1 VSRSVISSP
10 SELSP
15 SPASCDPSVWNVITR
30 LFGQLEMH
38 RKASEQIKGTLMEA
52 VRKASEA
59 DTASWLDEESE
70 EALTTTPCPT
80 LSREQC
86 QAIAETLLNGAA
98 VNQASLIRHPAR
110 EASSQANGRPHGSA
124 ELRANSSHMDWVTAQ
139 VAQGGRP
146 LNGAGAGLIGMTGAL
161 LGKQSQHFSAR
172 IESTESFLGLVR
184 CLSAVIDARD
194 RCTAGHSMRVSRI
207 AVVIGRQLGFSPGA
221 IHDLQLAGLL
231 HDVGKIGIRDEILF
245 KPGKLTDEEHEHL
258 RTHVII
264 GDQIVSTIPA
274 FARLRPGIRSH
285 HERYDGKGY
294 PDGLAGDAIPLV
306 GRILAVA
313 DSCDAMMS
321 DRRYRT
327 ALPRPHFET
336 VLREHSG
343 SQWDPKVVDAFMSGR
358 QEIYAAMHQDETG
371 EYAS

>member
-1 VSRSVISSP
+1 
-10 SELSP
+10 
-15 SPASCDPSVWNVITR
+15 
-30 LFGQLEMH
+30 MH

-59 DTASWLDEESE
+59 DAASWLDEESE

-80 LSREQC
+80 LSPEQC
-86 QAIAETLLNGAA
+86 QAIAETLVNGAA

-110 EASSQANGRPHGSA
+110 GASSEPNGRPHGMA
-124 ELRANSSHMDWVTAQ
+124 EPHANHFHPDGVTAQ
-139 VAQGGRP
+139 VAQP
-146 LNGAGAGLIGMTGAL
+146 LNGAGIGLIDMTGAM
-161 LGKQSQHFSAR
+161 LGRQSPQVSAR
-172 IESTESFLGLVR
+172 IESTESFLALVR

-194 RCTAGHSMRVSRI
+194 QCTSGHSMRVSRI
-207 AVVIGRQLGFSPGA
+207 AVVIGQQLGFSAGS
-221 IHDLQLAGLL
+221 IRDLQLAGLL
-231 HDVGKIGIRDEILF
+231 HDIGKIGIRDEVLF
-245 KPGKLTDEEHEHL
+245 KPGRLTDEEHEHL

-274 FARLRPGIRSH
+274 FARLRPGVRSH

-321 DRRYRT
+321 SRRYRA

-343 SQWDPKVVDAFMSGR
+343 SQWDPKVVEAFMSGR
-358 QEIYAAMHQDETG
+358 QEIYAAMHEH
-371 EYAS
+371 EA